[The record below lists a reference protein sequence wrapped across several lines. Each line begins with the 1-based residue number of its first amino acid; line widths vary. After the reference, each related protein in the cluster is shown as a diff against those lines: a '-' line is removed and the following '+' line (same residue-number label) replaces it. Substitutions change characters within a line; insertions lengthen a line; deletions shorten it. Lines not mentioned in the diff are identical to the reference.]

1 MRKKNGFSLIELLAV
16 VAVLAIL
23 ALISIPMVQDYVDKA
38 EVKARDV
45 NARNLLRA
53 ADNYYSYVN
62 MEMGTEFPIVLDLP
76 SDELKLSGGQP
87 ESGQII
93 IYEDGSV
100 FMDATF
106 DGVTYVKDRTETK
119 ASTDKIIGS
128 YEDWLVEPNE
138 YPNTLLKYRPYDV
151 IKNQMDN
158 IFQLVEVAIN
168 YAYSDETTT
177 SLSEDIEVYK
187 NEYFNDYDKKNMAK
201 LPKELTDEIN
211 YMINKFNITLGE
223 DEDVLTLFDDPKLP
237 YIYDLLSVIENE
249 QIFIEA
255 EMYDLLVSKNKELS
269 KNTITIPNYVRRED
283 GGLEKITIIGASTFR
298 AYVDPIEDE
307 DDSSDSAFED
317 VLEGLTN
324 AILQIMTCSLV
335 PTTDYEEFRNI
346 IIPEGIEE
354 IQEVSFGY
362 CGIESVKLPK
372 SLKTIG
378 GMGFTG
384 NQITKLDLPGNL
396 ESIGDQAFQLNGL
409 TGELIIPKNVIEIG
423 SESFAGNEV
432 GTASDSEIEEQFK
445 AFPEQIKIV
454 MKKAYRTSQKLTKV
468 TFQSGSKIEIIDS
481 NAFKDNALTTVTIPR
496 SIKEIGSDAF
506 NCATLTSA
514 HVERAQGTDLTI
526 DATAFGSII
535 PTYGN

>member
-38 EVKARDV
+38 EIKARDV

-62 MEMGTEFPIVLDLP
+62 MEMGTEYPIVLDLP

-87 ESGQII
+87 DSGQII
-93 IYEDGSV
+93 IYEDGSI

-106 DGVTYVKDRTETK
+106 DGVTYVKDRNE
-119 ASTDKIIGS
+119 ANVSTDKIIGS

-187 NEYFNDYDKKNMAK
+187 NEHFNDYDKKNMAK

-223 DEDVLTLFDDPKLP
+223 DEDVMTLFDDPNLE
-237 YIYDLLSVIENE
+237 YIYDLITVISNDELFVN
-249 QIFIEA
+249 A
-255 EMYDLLVSKNKELS
+255 KMYSLLVSKNKELS
-269 KNTITIPNYVRRED
+269 KDTLTIPNYVRRED
-283 GGLEKITIIGASTFR
+283 GGLEKIAIIGASAFR

-307 DDSSDSAFED
+307 DDASDSDFENVMEGIANAF
-317 VLEGLTN
+317 V
-324 AILQIMTCSLV
+324 QMMTCSLV
-335 PTTDYEEFRNI
+335 PTTDHEQFKNI
-346 IIPEGIEE
+346 IISEGIEQ
-354 IQEVSFGY
+354 IQEFSFGY
-362 CGIESVKLPK
+362 CGIESISLPK
-372 SLKTIG
+372 TLKIIGDSALVFNQISKISIPDKLEMIG
-378 GMGFTG
+378 GSAFAT
-384 NQITKLDLPGNL
+384 NNL
-396 ESIGDQAFQLNGL
+396 K
-409 TGELIIPKNVIEIG
+409 GEIIIPKNVIEIG
-423 SESFAGNEV
+423 NSAFEGYISEGVDEEKIDED
-432 GTASDSEIEEQFK
+432 TADL
-445 AFPEQIKIV
+445 PLQIRNV
-454 MKKAYRTSQKLTKV
+454 MKKVYANNQQITKV
-468 TFQSGSKIEIIDS
+468 TFQKGSKIESIGS
-481 NAFKDNALTTVTIPR
+481 YAFSDNALTTVTIPG
-496 SIKEIGSDAF
+496 SIKEIEDNAF
-506 NCATLTSA
+506 NCSTLTSA
-514 HVERAQGTDLTI
+514 HIERAQGADLI
-526 DATAFGSII
+526 VDSTAFGSII